1 MIRLMVTYPRGEA
14 TNFDAG
20 YWTDTHMPLVS
31 SSWSEAVRWEADL
44 GASDSPNYA
53 IAHIYFDSQES
64 LGAAMGGAS
73 TAAVMGDIVN
83 YTNVQPVIQVYTVAA
98 SS

>member
-1 MIRLMVTYPRGEA
+1 MIRLMVTYPRGEE
-14 TNFDAG
+14 TTFDAD
-20 YWTDTHMPLVS
+20 YWTGTHMPLVS

-44 GASDSPNYA
+44 AAADSPNHG
-53 IAHIYFDSQES
+53 IAHIYFDSAES
-64 LGAAMGGAS
+64 MAAAMGGPN
-73 TAAVMGDIVN
+73 TGAVMGDIVN